1 MAPPPGGGGLGED
14 QRDRAPDTAHPRGR
28 RGAVLRARDHLHQG
42 GRRGDAAAADQGATP
57 NPNPDT
63 LALALAPTLTLT
75 PTLTTTL
82 APVLTLTLTLPKA
95 LGRAAD
101 KVVVNTFHALS
112 LQICREYA
120 DLAGY
125 GKDFVVRPTDYGHA
139 TDYGQTA
146 PPSLQYARARRVP
159 RGCREGA
166 GEAPKSANY
175 GYT

>member
-1 MAPPPGGGGLGED
+1 M
-14 QRDRAPDTAHPRGR
+14 
-28 RGAVLRARDHLHQG
+28 
-42 GRRGDAAAADQGATP
+42 
-57 NPNPDT
+57 
-63 LALALAPTLTLT
+63 
-75 PTLTTTL
+75 
-82 APVLTLTLTLPKA
+82 
-95 LGRAAD
+95 
-101 KVVVNTFHALS
+101 VNTFHALS